1 MSLQFA
7 TMCMESGVDAEQ
19 MFASISDRD
28 SLEFYKKYL
37 QTVIIK
43 LKDKQDLFNI
53 ERQERKN
60 TFVMTAETDLWLVTP
75 QLEIELIE
83 DDLGWYSVSNPE
95 DIVFLRDNEIGL
107 DEEISFGVGKAM
119 RRRLDDSNFKVDG
132 NTYKFKFEEMEQ
144 GFFKYCDKKIGVT
157 PLSASIPDNPV
168 LYKNGTQ
175 VKAELISSIPR
186 MTFRITGYWDS
197 DTVSIDGIDHKCRI
211 VNDFVVDKSAVRYG
225 PGYLIVSKTRP
236 GYELVENITKKVL
249 KEVQLSELD
258 SDDVDFR
265 SFGLQRSG
273 TTIHSFGNDVPEEF
287 TAYWTRCPLCVFS
300 FHTDT
305 SSNKIQYRI
314 LPKDESKEDL
324 RLYDGSRDP
333 RMAIFEDNAML
344 YVPDLRPDAKP
355 NKGRRVYLVDRDRD
369 SFTIGLSFRENGKAE
384 NVDSETLQLKFD
396 TADIVNQLEAIKFL
410 KRTPYTQSIGL
421 IKLFSQKTD
430 NEWDNFEIEDA
441 LPAGSWRV
449 LTNTEYEGTEEQR
462 RFVLKSLA
470 TPDYAILDG
479 PPGTGKTTAIRELII
494 QLIFAGKKVLMA
506 SSTNAAINNLIERL
520 VGIDC
525 VDNPDLKEKLHLLRL
540 GIKEKAEEMGEY
552 SMEELQSQYSEKY
565 GLSQSEAKKVLLESS
580 NLICG
585 TISRVNRDLIRGPYS
600 PDKVFEYKM
609 TDGGPIFDYMIMD
622 ESSKTTLQEFIIPAL
637 ISKRW
642 ILAGDV
648 RQLSPF
654 TERAAVVDNV
664 HDLTEKVRYKKDESF
679 EEYSFPNNH
688 KEALLWLF
696 YGNKWV
702 RAIRGQNEASPGF
715 SKPIAIFV
723 PPGVASYIER
733 EISLSYTDENTS
745 QRFCSFYCIENR
757 ACFYQYSQIYSSD
770 LLFINE
776 KLKNDHSLLPL
787 DVLIVGEDY
796 KKSPEFF
803 MYRAINRDSP
813 NLKEDVDKLISKDKN
828 QSWDEEVA
836 WRLDRI
842 YWLRNTND
850 NPAAWKRENEIYD
863 IFPFEF
869 FGKNKRIPM
878 RNQLFRILDAIYPS
892 ILEMMT
898 GSISR
903 SNNRMK
909 KHLKTD
915 ISSTGLLSDDV
926 LEKRRESLIYQH
938 RMHPQISRT
947 PAELFYSDLKP
958 GLMNGSNTQSD
969 SWGYRVCGKDQHVQW
984 LDCKNIDYKNTER
997 KNNNIAEGKII
1008 CDELIKFIDWAKD
1021 HRRDEG
1027 PYEVI
1032 LLTFYVAQKRLLSKM
1047 VTKRLFKREE
1057 EKSFISYDNVNIKIN
1072 TVDYI
1077 QGQEADVVLL
1087 SMVRN
1092 SNIGFMDT
1100 PNRLNVGITRAR
1112 HNMVFVGNYEFF
1124 ANNRVSSE
1132 LKQIAKNAMGATR

>member
-7 TMCMESGVDAEQ
+7 TMCMGSGVDADQ
-19 MFASISDRD
+19 MFTSISDRD

-43 LKDKQDLFNI
+43 LKEKQDQFKI

-75 QLEIELIE
+75 QFDIELIE

-95 DIVFLRDNEIGL
+95 DVEFLRENEIDL

-119 RRRLDDSNFKVDG
+119 RKRLDDSNFKVDG
-132 NTYKFKFEEMEQ
+132 NTYKFKFEEIEQ
-144 GFFKYCDKKIGVT
+144 GFFKYYDKKIGVT

-175 VKAELISSIPR
+175 VKAELISSSPR

-211 VNDFVVDKSAVRYG
+211 VNDFTVDKNAVRYG

-236 GYELVENITKKVL
+236 GYEFVENITKKVV

-258 SDDVDFR
+258 SDDVDLR
-265 SFGLQRSG
+265 TFGLQRSG
-273 TTIHSFGNDVPEEF
+273 ITIHSFGNEVPEEF
-287 TAYWTRCPLCVFS
+287 TAYWTRCPQCIFS
-300 FHTDT
+300 FHTDS

-314 LPKDESKEDL
+314 LPKEDAGNDD
-324 RLYDGSRDP
+324 DGRDL
-333 RMAIFEDNAML
+333 RMAIFEDNALL
-344 YVPDLRPDAKP
+344 YVPDFRPGAKP
-355 NKGRRVYLVDRDRD
+355 NKGRRVYLTDRDRD
-369 SFTIGLSFRENGKAE
+369 SFTIGLSFKENGKAE
-384 NVDSETLQLKFD
+384 EVESDTLQLKFD
-396 TADIVNQLEAIKFL
+396 TTDIGNQLEAIKFL
-410 KRTPYTQSIGL
+410 KRTPYRQSIGL
-421 IKLFSQKTD
+421 VKLFSQKID
-430 NEWDNFEIEDA
+430 NEWDDFEIEDT
-441 LPAGSWRV
+441 LPAGRWRV

-470 TPDYAILDG
+470 TSDYAILDG

-525 VDNPDLKEKLHLLRL
+525 VDNPDLEEKLHLLRL
-540 GIKEKAEEMGEY
+540 GIREKAEELGEY
-552 SMEELQSQYSEKY
+552 SMEELQSQYSEEY
-565 GLSQSEAKKVLLESS
+565 GLSPSQAKKILLESS

-600 PDKVFEYKM
+600 ADKVFEYKM

-664 HDLTEKVRYKKDESF
+664 HDLTEKVRYSEGELFKD
-679 EEYSFPNNH
+679 YLFPDKH
-688 KEALLWLF
+688 KEALLWLY

-702 RAIRGQNEASPGF
+702 KAIRGEKEASPGF
-715 SKPIAIFV
+715 TKPIAIFV
-723 PPGVASYIER
+723 PAAVATWIAR
-733 EISLSYTDENTS
+733 EISPSYTDENTS
-745 QRFCSFYCIENR
+745 WRFSSFYCIKDR
-757 ACFYQYSQIYSSD
+757 AGLYHYTQIYSSD

-776 KLKNDHSLLPL
+776 NLRDDHSLLPL
-787 DVLIVGEDY
+787 DILIVGEDY
-796 KKSPEFF
+796 KRSPEYF
-803 MYRAINRDSP
+803 MYRAINRNSP
-813 NLKEDVDKLISKDKN
+813 NLSEDVNALISKDKH

-842 YWLRNTND
+842 YWLRNTNAD
-850 NPAAWKRENEIYD
+850 RGGPDSYLKDIYK

-869 FGKNKRIPM
+869 FGKNKSPAM
-878 RNQLFRILDAIYPS
+878 KNQLFRVLEAIYPS

-903 SNNRMK
+903 SNSRLK
-909 KHLKTD
+909 KHVKTE
-915 ISSTGLLSDDV
+915 ISSTGLLSDETLD
-926 LEKRRESLIYQH
+926 KRRESLIYQH
-938 RMHPQISRT
+938 RMHPEISRT
-947 PAELFYSDLKP
+947 PAKLFYSDLKP
-958 GLMNGSNTQSD
+958 GLMDGSNTQSD
-969 SWGYRVCGKDQHVQW
+969 SWGYRVRGKNQHVQW
-984 LDCKNIDYKNTER
+984 LDCKYNDYRNTNSE
-997 KNNNIAEGKII
+997 EGKII

-1047 VTKRLFKREE
+1047 VTKKLYKKEE
-1057 EKSFISYDNVNIKIN
+1057 EKSFISFDNVNIKIN

-1077 QGQEADVVLL
+1077 QGQEADIVFL

-1092 SNIGFMDT
+1092 RNIGFMDT

-1112 HNMVFVGNYEFF
+1112 HNMVFVGNYGFF
-1124 ANNRVSSE
+1124 SMNTISAE
-1132 LKQIAKNAMGATR
+1132 LKQIARNAMGANE